1 MSIDLMISALRQGK
15 TGDQIL
21 SILDAFSSDDV
32 NTDTA
37 QDTGFV
43 YMSTIGQNVPTLN
56 ELAF

>member
-1 MSIDLMISALRQGK
+1 MISALRQGK